1 MTQFKLPDKA
11 TIEKEYRGR
20 RLHVGIKEAVAATAK
35 QYSMST
41 QDVCIAL
48 GLDPRRYA

>member
-20 RLHVGIKEAVAATAK
+20 RLHVGIKEAVQATAK
-35 QYSMST
+35 HFGMDPK
-41 QDVCIAL
+41 DVCIAL
-48 GLDPRRYA
+48 GLDPGRWA